1 MNKKRTLLDLHDRNN
16 RMLLVGIVITVLIT
30 LTAIVLPL
38 FMTYGPDDTDPAI
51 RLTPVFTDPAH
62 LLGTDAIGRDMLA
75 RILSGVRTSLIVSA
89 CAVAIGMVLGVIL
102 GIIAG
107 FSNGLADTIIMRLA
121 DIQMGLPFIVLA
133 IIVLTLMKPT
143 IVTVTLVLSL
153 SIWPGYARSVRANVL
168 LQKNME
174 YITEARL
181 LGASNWRIYTKYV
194 GVNLIPSF
202 LPLIPLDI
210 AGMIIN
216 ERLLSFMQL
225 GIKPPRISI
234 GSMMAD
240 AMGYIS
246 TDAWYITTPGVVILI
261 LILGLNFIGDSLQI
275 KMNSKL
281 NR

>member
-1 MNKKRTLLDLHDRNN
+1 MNKKKFLNLRDRND
-16 RMLLVGIVITVLIT
+16 RMLLLGIVITALVV
-30 LTAIVLPL
+30 LTAVLLPL
-38 FMTYGPDDTDPAI
+38 FMTYGPNDTDPSI
-51 RLTPVFTDPAH
+51 RLIPVFRDPDH

-75 RILSGVRTSLIVSA
+75 RILSGVRTSLLVSV

-107 FSNGLADTIIMRLA
+107 FSNGLTDTIIMRLA

-133 IIVLTLMKPT
+133 IIVLTLTKPT
-143 IVTVTLVLSL
+143 VVTVTLVLSL
-153 SIWPGYARSVRANVL
+153 SIWPGYARSVRANVM

-194 GVNLIPSF
+194 GVNILPSF
-202 LPLIPLDI
+202 LPVIPLDI

-216 ERLLSFMQL
+216 ESLLSFMQL

-240 AMGYIS
+240 AMSYIS
-246 TDAWYITTPGVVILI
+246 SHAWYITTPGVVILI
-261 LILGLNFIGDSLQI
+261 LILGLNFIGDSLQN

-281 NR
+281 NK